1 MIGINFLNNGGLN
14 NMGYNDRHEPWM
26 DVPDSVSEDTSDVI
40 TLELTLPMYVGPDYI
55 EFTDTEGIE
64 DIYDNEYALLV
75 ISSDELEEE
84 LINAAA
90 DVVSFGVTTPGDYLV
105 ELKVTIEYSI
115 YGVRFYDDDEIDT
128 SNAEVDTYVNIQD
141 VKLI

>member
-1 MIGINFLNNGGLN
+1 
-14 NMGYNDRHEPWM
+14 MGYNDRHEPWM
-26 DVPDSVSEDTSDVI
+26 DVPDSVSEDTSDSI

-64 DIYDNEYALLV
+64 DIYDDEYDLLV

-90 DVVSFGVTTPGDYLV
+90 DVVSFGVTTQGDYVV

>member
-1 MIGINFLNNGGLN
+1 
-14 NMGYNDRHEPWM
+14 MGYNDRHEPWM